1 MLTRHWRNYE
11 EYMKKIFVIISILFL
26 FTFSIYSEVNKL
38 PSFIETSIGK
48 FVLKYELFYTC
59 ILENDGEEI
68 VLSFS
73 FKRDCTKAEIEKN
86 INDLVEKYL
95 KLPAIEKQICLY
107 AAENAASGKYKDIIS
122 KSSRIHQILIQK
134 NGEETFLEYYLITE
148 EHIYGCDFVVVKCD
162 LTGVLEGVYLVGWQ
176 D

>member
-1 MLTRHWRNYE
+1 
-11 EYMKKIFVIISILFL
+11 MKKIFVVISILFL

-48 FVLKYELFYTC
+48 FVLEYELFYTC

-68 VLSFS
+68 VLRFS
-73 FKRDCTKAEIEKN
+73 FEKDCTKAEIEKN
-86 INDLVEKYL
+86 INDLVEKYF
-95 KLPAIEKQICLY
+95 KLPAIEKQICLF

-122 KSSRIHQILIQK
+122 KSSRIYQILIQK

-162 LTGVLEGVYLVGWQ
+162 LTGTLNKAYLLGWQ

>member
-1 MLTRHWRNYE
+1 M
-11 EYMKKIFVIISILFL
+11 
-26 FTFSIYSEVNKL
+26 
-38 PSFIETSIGK
+38 
-48 FVLKYELFYTC
+48 
-59 ILENDGEEI
+59 
-68 VLSFS
+68 
-73 FKRDCTKAEIEKN
+73 
-86 INDLVEKYL
+86 
-95 KLPAIEKQICLY
+95 Y

-162 LTGVLEGVYLVGWQ
+162 LTGALEGVYLVGWQ

>member
-1 MLTRHWRNYE
+1 
-11 EYMKKIFVIISILFL
+11 MKKIFVIISILFL

-48 FVLKYELFYTC
+48 FILEYELFYTC

-68 VLSFS
+68 VLRFS
-73 FKRDCTKAEIEKN
+73 FDRDCTKSEIEKN
-86 INDLVEKYL
+86 IKDLVEEYL
-95 KLPAIEKQICLY
+95 KLPTIENQICLY

-122 KSSRIHQILIQK
+122 KASRIHQILIQK

-148 EHIYGCDFVVVKCD
+148 EHIYGCDFVVVRCD
-162 LTGVLEGVYLVGWQ
+162 LTGALDIAYLVGWQ

>member
-1 MLTRHWRNYE
+1 
-11 EYMKKIFVIISILFL
+11 MKKIFVIISILFL

-86 INDLVEKYL
+86 INDLVAL
-95 KLPAIEKQICLY
+95 
-107 AAENAASGKYKDIIS
+107 
-122 KSSRIHQILIQK
+122 KSSFNSRKRFQS
-134 NGEETFLEYYLITE
+134 TFQ
-148 EHIYGCDFVVVKCD
+148 D
-162 LTGVLEGVYLVGWQ
+162 VG
-176 D
+176 